1 MHRRTVAVP
10 AALLLI
16 SGLTA
21 CGSDDG
27 DGGEEKSSASAA
39 SGSISGLEV
48 TGDFGKEATITVD
61 GLDVSEAQSDVVI
74 EGDGAEVGDDTA
86 LKYRFAVAKGT
97 DGTEVLS
104 NFTQPEPESLSVAE
118 QPPAIMDA
126 IAGTTIG
133 SRVVLAAPVSDVLG
147 EQGAPQ
153 AGLAPEDDVVFV
165 FDLIEEAEEPLAGPE
180 GEEIDPPADA
190 PVVVADGD
198 TVTGLD
204 FSGAAS
210 EPSDE
215 LQVIPLV
222 EGEGDPIDAGR
233 QRDRELLRR
242 GLRRGPALRQ
252 LLRARRAHGLPAH
265 RGRPHRRVGP
275 GPRRRRRRQPRHAR
289 HPAGARLRRPGPG
302 RGHPA
307 ELDPRLR
314 DRRAGCEPL
323 TMTARKS
330 ERLMNLLITLLVSRG
345 YVTKDKL
352 RELIP
357 DYREASSDDAFEKM
371 FERDKDDLRALGIP
385 IEVGG
390 FDAGFDDEHGYRIN
404 RDAFELPEIS
414 LAPDE
419 AAVLGLAARVWQ
431 QAGLAAATSDALLKL
446 RAGGVEIDREALDV
460 VRPQVAPDEP
470 AFEPFWQ
477 AVSTRQEVRF
487 GYRKAAATT
496 SEERTLQ
503 PWGIVSY
510 RSRWYVV
517 GRDVDRDA
525 PRLFRLSRVSG
536 EVLLLGEP
544 EAFEVPEGTDLRTL
558 TASLAPPPEHRD
570 RTASLRVRPGR
581 AVALRHDRDAEVSE
595 ATEDGWDAVRL
606 RFGHLGTT
614 GRDDRVVRPG
624 RGRRRP
630 RRPARRGPRAA
641 RRVVRSA

>member
-27 DGGEEKSSASAA
+27 DGGEESSASATA
-39 SGSISGLEV
+39 GSISGLEV
-48 TGDFGKEATITVD
+48 TGDFGKEATVEVD
-61 GLDVSEAQSDVVI
+61 GFDVSEPQSDVVI
-74 EGDGAEVGDDTA
+74 EGDGAEVGDDSA

-104 NFTQPEPESLSVAE
+104 NFTQPEPESLTVAD

-204 FSGAAS
+204 FSEAAS

-222 EGEGDPIDAGR
+222 EGEGDPIEQGDNVTVNYYGAVYGED
-233 QRDRELLRR
+233 QPFDSSFER
-242 GLRRGPALRQ
+242 GEPTAFPLTEG
-252 LLRARRAHGLPAH
+252 GLIDGWVQGLDGIAV
-265 RGRPHRRVGP
+265 GSRVMLVIP
-275 GPRRRRRRQPRHAR
+275 P
-289 HPAGARLRRPGPG
+289 GARLRRAGPG

-307 ELDPRLR
+307 ELDPRVR

-357 DYREASSDDAFEKM
+357 DYREASSEDAFEKM

-496 SEERTLQ
+496 TQERTLQ

-536 EVLLLGEP
+536 DVLLLGEP
-544 EAFEVPEGTDLRTL
+544 EAFEVPGGTDLRTL
-558 TASLAPPPEHRD
+558 TASLAPAPEHRD

-581 AVALRHDRDAEVSE
+581 AVALRHDRDAEVSGT
-595 ATEDGWDAVRL
+595 TEDGWDAVRL
-606 RFGHLGTT
+606 RFGHLDGLAETVASY
-614 GRDDRVVRPG
+614 GPDVVVDAPDDLRDAVRELL
-624 RGRRRP
+624 
-630 RRPARRGPRAA
+630 AA
-641 RRVVRSA
+641 VVRSA